1 MQSTIA
7 DPRQP
12 CFKRAQKTVAHRRRQ
27 HHALL
32 GGQQQQQEAEADG
45 SSAPSAPALLRR
57 YDTALPA
64 PAPAHPSADAA
75 AVAQAVTGANDTTC
89 DSAPIVPAD
98 ASAYP
103 AWAKVWFGRW
113 LWDVPDGA
121 PPGAPPERLFSKDVK
136 EVDRWDHTRNNNS
149 NNNDNAAAAAPA
161 LAGAAPQAGAPSD
174 DGDDDDDDGQQ
185 QPEEQP
191 APPHEQQSTEG
202 GGCPQLS
209 PGDVSEVLNDC
220 SVVIGLHPDGA
231 TDAIVEFALEH
242 DKPFALLPCCV
253 YRKTF
258 TGRRTASGGAKQPMA
273 AFMLFTIPPMLSS
286 RACLGKGLFFVPK
299 KVVAVFSHVLLL
311 SQGWLRTTRIC
322 WTTCRH
328 EVRGSDERRWASR
341 GGTLSSIVPRYT
353 HTHRCVPIIKYS
365 LRIATACS
373 RIAPVSASSASFL
386 LHGHI
391 ISNSVTYVRWQNHT
405 PIRRDA
411 NH

>member
-1 MQSTIA
+1 VQSTIA

-89 DSAPIVPAD
+89 DSVPIVPAD

-149 NNNDNAAAAAPA
+149 NNNDNAAAPAPA
-161 LAGAAPQAGAPSD
+161 LAGAAAQAGAPSD
-174 DGDDDDDDGQQ
+174 DGDDDDDDDGQQ

-191 APPHEQQSTEG
+191 APPHEQQSTAG
-202 GGCPQLS
+202 GGCPPLS
-209 PGDVSEVLNDC
+209 PGNVSEVLNDC

-258 TGRRTASGGAKQPMA
+258 TGRRTASGGAKQLTA

-286 RACLGKGLFFVPK
+286 QACFGKGLFFVPK

-341 GGTLSSIVPRYT
+341 GGTLSSIVPSSLDIVLLAQPDSGEAEAVHVDVVSRMHT
-353 HTHRCVPIIKYS
+353 HIHRCVPI
-365 LRIATACS
+365 
-373 RIAPVSASSASFL
+373 
-386 LHGHI
+386 
-391 ISNSVTYVRWQNHT
+391 
-405 PIRRDA
+405 
-411 NH
+411 